1 MATFLSPT
9 KGNLI
14 NLKKNLQLSKL
25 GFELMDKKRNILI
38 REMMPL
44 VEVAKTIRNDV
55 EETFKKAYEALKM
68 ANLTLGDCENIA
80 ELTTIETGI
89 SIEYKSVMG
98 IEIPKVTLNSNVTG
112 REYGILNT
120 NSHLDTAY
128 FWFSKAKEISI
139 ILAEI
144 ENSIYSLSKEIK
156 ETKIR
161 ANALENIVIP
171 KVEENIKYISDALEE
186 KEREEFSRLKLIKF
200 KKIS

>member
-55 EETFKKAYEALKM
+55 EETFKKAYESLKM

-80 ELTTIETGI
+80 ELTTVETGI

-128 FWFSKAKEISI
+128 FWFLKAKEISI

-186 KEREEFSRLKLIKF
+186 KEREEFSRLKIIKNR
-200 KKIS
+200 KTN